1 MTTETDKIEAGKPF
15 RPHDQFGR
23 KVVGDKLIAADL
35 LRFYA
40 DPVIAEFVNLDE
52 LTSAPTT
59 FFGKMF
65 DEHIADLAFL
75 ARMVS
80 ENVEVL
86 FTLELKS
93 QPDIFVPIQL
103 NAYAALALYN
113 DFKTAKRP
121 TSRKK
126 FKPKMLL
133 MVLIYSGDED
143 IAEELR
149 FQDIYESVPEQL
161 RKHVPQF
168 QVFVINLRKFD
179 YGKLPGRPE
188 TRAVVESLKRA
199 KEGTFADHLEQI
211 VAHLG
216 TVSKDVRIKDLIE
229 SIVRYCAVTDGVT
242 AQQVDK
248 AILTTIKGQEGI
260 EMAQTVYKGIF
271 ADGIAQGEVRGEVKS
286 ILTIL
291 KSRFKTEV
299 PKRIVNELNS
309 RTDEIA
315 LQSLVAYAVDCTSLE
330 DFETALR

>member
-1 MTTETDKIEAGKPF
+1 RG
-15 RPHDQFGR
+15 
-23 KVVGDKLIAADL
+23 
-35 LRFYA
+35 
-40 DPVIAEFVNLDE
+40 N
-52 LTSAPTT
+52 
-59 FFGKMF
+59 
-65 DEHIADLAFL
+65 
-75 ARMVS
+75 
-80 ENVEVL
+80 
-86 FTLELKS
+86 
-93 QPDIFVPIQL
+93 
-103 NAYAALALYN
+103 
-113 DFKTAKRP
+113 
-121 TSRKK
+121 

-143 IAEELR
+143 ISEELR

-179 YGKLPGRPE
+179 YGQLPGRPE

-216 TVSKDVRIKDLIE
+216 TVSLDSRIKDLVE

-248 AILTTIKGQEGI
+248 AILTTIQGQEGR
-260 EMAQTVYKGIF
+260 EMSQTVYKGIF
-271 ADGIAQGEVRGEVKS
+271 ADGIAAGEARGVALGAVRGKLEGEVKT

-291 KSRFKTEV
+291 KARFKTEV
-299 PKRIVNELNS
+299 PQRIVRELNR

-315 LQSLVAYAVDCTSLE
+315 LQSLAALAATCNSLE
-330 DFETALR
+330 DFQAELG